1 MVQIHIEHT
10 FNISRLCALEA
21 ASRKVKAYVRLQQP
35 CYDCPEKGEK
45 ETSLFLMTY
54 QLVRI
59 LRHAGRK
66 GSVGLFLT
74 TQVCVIKSAFDPV
87 RGQPSLGEDGGTKHY
102 EHWQPLTSED
112 VISFLHYL
120 QLTRW

>member
-35 CYDCPEKGEK
+35 CYDCPEKGES
-45 ETSLFLMTY
+45 ETGLFMMTD
-54 QLVRI
+54 QLVRV

-66 GSVGLFLT
+66 GPVGLFLT
-74 TQVCVIKSAFDPV
+74 IQVLLLS
-87 RGQPSLGEDGGTKHY
+87 
-102 EHWQPLTSED
+102 
-112 VISFLHYL
+112 
-120 QLTRW
+120 